1 MKKVNSSV
9 IPSTYEIRKRT
20 DKEVYVRLRRNI
32 VELTRE
38 DDETIST
45 YYEYDEVEVKIPNQR
60 EIERY
65 IEDNFDALCLSSEPE
80 IAFKTIKELQEL
92 LSDVIEEVLLDD

>member
-20 DKEVYVRLRRNI
+20 DKEVYVKLRKNI

-60 EIERY
+60 EIEQY
-65 IEDNFDALCLSSEPE
+65 IEANFEALYLSSEPK
-80 IAFKTIKELQEL
+80 IAFNSLKELREL
-92 LSDVIEEVLLDD
+92 LSDVIEEVFLI

>member
-20 DKEVYVRLRRNI
+20 DKEAYVKLRKNI

-38 DDETIST
+38 DDEEST

-60 EIERY
+60 EIEEY
-65 IEDNFDALCLSSEPE
+65 IETNFEALYLSSEPE
-80 IAFKTIKELQEL
+80 IAFKTIKELKEL
-92 LSDVIEEVLLDD
+92 LADTIEEVLLA